1 MYFFTTFFLINSAIG
16 KKYENMTEQTDHY
29 KCDHVGKYIYPQVQ
43 ICMWTFTYEMDRFSE
58 EKLQEKE

>member
-1 MYFFTTFFLINSAIG
+1 
-16 KKYENMTEQTDHY
+16 MTEQTDHY